1 MTGIIAALKRDR
13 GVGTLTGENG
23 RTYVFRR
30 NDLRDGWFHD
40 LEEGATVSFEPK
52 DRSGDLE
59 ATRVRLV
66 RHS

>member
-1 MTGIIAALKRDR
+1 MTGTIAALKRDR

-40 LEEGATVSFEPK
+40 LAEGATVSFEPK
-52 DRSGDLE
+52 ERS
-59 ATRVRLV
+59 
-66 RHS
+66 